1 MKVFLSI
8 ILSLLV
14 LVCATSKAWVFIA
27 FKLNQSYIAAE
38 LCENRFETLVLCSGA
53 CYLDKQL
60 EALDQK
66 EQPSNSTQQVDTK
79 DFHFPSLM
87 PQERGTAPILV
98 AQEAYLLV
106 DWQSAAYTAQL
117 LKPPRPLIL
126 S

>member
-1 MKVFLSI
+1 MKAILSI
-8 ILSLLV
+8 LLSLLV
-14 LVCATSKAWVFIA
+14 LVCATSKAWVYIA
-27 FKLNQSYIAAE
+27 FKFNQSYIAAE
-38 LCENRFETLVLCSGA
+38 LCENRFEPLVLCSGT

-66 EQPSNSTQQVDTK
+66 EQPSNSAQQVETK

-87 PQERGTAPILV
+87 QQERGIAPILV
-98 AQEAYLLV
+98 AQDVYSII

-117 LKPPRPLIL
+117 LKPPRQFIL